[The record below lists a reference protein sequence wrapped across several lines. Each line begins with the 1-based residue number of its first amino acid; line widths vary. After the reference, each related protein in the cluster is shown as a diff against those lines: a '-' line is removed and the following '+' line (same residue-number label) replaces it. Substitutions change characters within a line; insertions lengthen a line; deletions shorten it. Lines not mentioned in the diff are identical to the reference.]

1 MLHNHKISTPRPARG
16 ASVTLDAAAPSLPL
30 AQPARP
36 VADGSGS
43 VGVSRGRPGPDRPGP
58 FVRPSSLKQPP
69 TFISELNG
77 ETEEATQKPPLVA
90 DGKTEWLYFQ
100 EDVSPD
106 PGHKTILEVNPNGHV
121 GVLTLWNYADLVYRR
136 LKVAGV
142 DCDPQTSPIVALS
155 SFYGRGLS
163 RFFRN
168 LLWNPHITH
177 LLVLGAD
184 LSGSGAF
191 LEQLLTGRA
200 RKIEHEGQF
209 YWQAVRDVKPPFGD
223 SGAGPAGAGND
234 GDDGSDGGGDDGGG
248 QVLLAD
254 FPLEK
259 LRGRLT
265 LERLVASRKRGIAN
279 ASPTDPEVLRRAKAF
294 IEQAAKQP
302 PLPASRVD
310 WPLREV
316 RLKLRPSAIE
326 SHHVRAPTV
335 AAAWQELLRKLSRF
349 GVPTR
354 DASGVNRRELPA
366 VLVQI
371 DEPELWTPEEL
382 EAWHQPLSRKHG
394 EGTLLDKTPSADN
407 VAYFYGHRLRNY
419 FTSDAGTKKDQIDE
433 ALDLLKQGKT
443 YIPLSVWDFEKD
455 GSSESVENQKNGQ
468 AASLGASVDAPCL
481 TRLVVTRVAERLD
494 LFACFR
500 VHNLADAWLT
510 NVHDLVELQA
520 YLADQSG
527 YKRGALRLFAHHL
540 SLRTDDTHSV
550 EFLLRKAEKEP
561 LPHLEKL
568 SSPPPALSHRATEH
582 GYSLD
587 LWTGTR
593 SFFLEHEGSLAA
605 GLAALEARLTSSEFP
620 EWLSPIATKAD
631 ACEIGRQL
639 ERCRTQPKLFAQ
651 DETPGQTPDSTPETP
666 EKKAGAPGAPGS
678 RVRSLALPVFA
689 RFEAPLIALQTLFE
703 ASQESSLD
711 WFKLCFSS
719 DSRDKLWRGGA
730 FRPALLPGLL
740 PGLSPR
746 PPEAEQAWQAFL
758 QRVDAHPTARRH
770 YFQHTLH
777 SGGAG
782 SSVPDGS
789 AFFYGCF
796 RLAAGRAYFSFELPP
811 ASRPESVFARV
822 FGELV
827 PQLWKHLEGRQL
839 IFAFLFEKLHREDV
853 SPIPSDFSSRVQSA
867 QLGRAAGSIENY
879 RPDPQGAFSFSS
891 GGPLL
896 RDLVGTLEQGGFNV
910 MTYEADIPEELIAR
924 LLQDDAFSLVSH
936 GVYLGRVLENLGRR
950 RPQPPHRP

>member
-1 MLHNHKISTPRPARG
+1 MENHEDELHCSPYLGSRPPAEFE
-16 ASVTLDAAAPSLPL
+16 AAVEVTEPAP
-30 AQPARP
+30 A
-36 VADGSGS
+36 
-43 VGVSRGRPGPDRPGP
+43 
-58 FVRPSSLKQPP
+58 PSSLKQHLP
-69 TFISELNG
+69 ELNG

-90 DGKTEWLYFQ
+90 DGTTDWLYFQ

-136 LKVAGV
+136 LKAAGV

-191 LEQLLTGRA
+191 LEQLLTGQA
-200 RKIEHEGQF
+200 RKIEHEGQA

-234 GDDGSDGGGDDGGG
+234 GDDGGG
-248 QVLLAD
+248 QVLLDD

-259 LRGRLT
+259 LRARLT

-394 EGTLLDKTPSADN
+394 EGTLLDKMPSADN
-407 VAYFYGHRLRNY
+407 VSYFYGHRLRNY
-419 FTSDAGTKKDQIDE
+419 FTSDTGAKKDQIDE

-455 GSSESVENQKNGQ
+455 GSSETLEKSKNRQAAGQ
-468 AASLGASVDAPCL
+468 AASVDAPCL

-494 LFACFR
+494 LFAYFR

-520 YLADQSG
+520 YLADKSG
-527 YKRGALRLFAHHL
+527 YKRGVLRLFAHHL

-550 EFLLRKAEKEP
+550 EFLLQKAEKEP

-582 GYSLD
+582 GYCLD

-666 EKKAGAPGAPGS
+666 EKKTGAPGAPGS

-703 ASQESSLD
+703 DSQESSLD

-719 DSRDKLWRGGA
+719 DSRDKLWRPAPA
-730 FRPALLPGLL
+730 FRPA
-740 PGLSPR
+740 LSPR

-770 YFQHTLH
+770 YFRHPLH
-777 SGGAG
+777 SGRGDASGPAG
-782 SSVPDGS
+782 SEL
-789 AFFYGCF
+789 FYGCF

-839 IFAFLFEKLHREDV
+839 IFAFLFEKLHREDL
-853 SPIPSDFSSRVQSA
+853 PPLPSDLSSSDVSSWVQSA
-867 QLGRAAGSIENY
+867 QLGRAAGSMETY

-891 GGPLL
+891 GGPLPGG
-896 RDLVGTLEQGGFNV
+896 LVGTLEQGGFNV
-910 MTYEADIPEELIAR
+910 MTYEADTPEELIAR

-936 GVYLGRVLENLGRR
+936 GVYLGRVLENLGGR